1 MYIASI
7 TLVELICLKRMMKII
22 NRMAT
27 PRCVYF
33 RSFSSFGESMI
44 STQMLVVIAVM
55 AESALEKLA
64 ATIPIVKNTTTIL
77 PM

>member
-1 MYIASI
+1 
-7 TLVELICLKRMMKII
+7 
-22 NRMAT
+22 MAM